1 MSTAGLSVV
10 TKIVEGGTIRVESR
24 GDGDGANVIFARAKH
39 VRRNGAERVNAPTT
53 VIVLTTSDEERDKVE
68 TSKLNAAGDILEPMT
83 PAACIG
89 MMATVDKYWTVR
101 ELA

>member
-1 MSTAGLSVV
+1 MPTGGLSVV
-10 TKIVEGGTIRVESR
+10 KRIVEGGTIRVESR
-24 GDGDGANVIFARAKH
+24 GDGANVIFARAKH

-68 TSKLNAAGDILEPMT
+68 PSKRNAAGDSLEPMT

-89 MMATVDKYWTVR
+89 MMATVDKYWTGR
-101 ELA
+101 ELG